1 MSTSQVPLNHQLLVL
16 PPEPSKSILCWAVSF
31 KVHSPHCHPALFSC
45 WMLFWI
51 LWASSLLL
59 GREQM
64 HGWRI
69 GNLGSLS
76 QAVWLG
82 QSLGSWK
89 MWAQV
94 QYDESSRELRFLF
107 YLWNNPRTKMW
118 SIQVP
123 DLNLTFPCWQVIHVI
138 SLASLFSC
146 FCFSYPL
153 ALCCIFFFTGSCEG
167 SLGEREAHL
176 GFYNRQDPLVVKPRL
191 SLPSTSIQSLL
202 SKTKTCFLEIIF
214 SYVCVQSTFKGFR
227 ERNVRLLLR

>member
-1 MSTSQVPLNHQLLVL
+1 
-16 PPEPSKSILCWAVSF
+16 
-31 KVHSPHCHPALFSC
+31 
-45 WMLFWI
+45 
-51 LWASSLLL
+51 
-59 GREQM
+59 M
-64 HGWRI
+64 HGWRT

-82 QSLGSWK
+82 QSLCSWK
-89 MWAQV
+89 MWAQL
-94 QYDESSRELRFLF
+94 QCDKRSRELRFLF
-107 YLWNNPRTKMW
+107 YFCNNSATKIW

-123 DLNLTFPCWQVIHVI
+123 DLSLTFPCWQVIHVS

-153 ALCCIFFFTGSCEG
+153 ALCCFFGFCFFFLHRQLYCEG
-167 SLGEREAHL
+167 SLREREAHL
-176 GFYNRQDPLVVKPRL
+176 GFYNRQDPLAVKPRF

-202 SKTKTCFLEIIF
+202 SKTKTCFLETIF